1 MSACEAH
8 LISYGMTV
16 NLRVLKRSCT
26 RAVGMGVAFIVGIQ
40 LAACAGNVRVAN
52 VRAEANPFNVL
63 SAIVT
68 FTASGVDS
76 ARVLYTTPGDTD
88 SATPYVPVTG
98 AAGRIAILGLLP
110 FHTYVITVEAWG
122 GGYRSSAKWG
132 YATGKLPARVQAA
145 SLVLSGTFSRGFTLV
160 SPLRDSSPAYAK
172 LPADSAIAVA
182 FDALGRLQWYR
193 IFPVVGSVEL
203 KQQRDGHFTMALPL
217 SGWAPRGVHIRATTD
232 SGSATPQR
240 QAVPGGFDGAT
251 VAFAD
256 FLPDGQIV
264 NWYDAGPGE
273 FTGSH
278 ELLMTG
284 TATNPVLH
292 LFGYTR
298 RPFDFTSLKGPANGS
313 GVGHQLIR
321 ESPPGTVV
329 FRWDAWDH
337 YGAADWIEPTGAAP
351 PDDFDHPNSLAFDL
365 DSNYIVSFR
374 NMGAIV
380 KVNAHTGAIMWQL
393 GGRRNQFTIRNDP
406 LGGFS
411 GQHCVRVLPNGHL
424 LIYDNGLRHKPPVSR
439 AVEYALDVPH
449 RIATMVWQYDANIFT
464 IAFGS
469 VQRLSNGNTLVG
481 FGYAGEIHEVNPKGQ
496 LVAQASFAYG
506 MRPAFYRATRI
517 ALLYQYERP

>member
-1 MSACEAH
+1 
-8 LISYGMTV
+8 
-16 NLRVLKRSCT
+16 
-26 RAVGMGVAFIVGIQ
+26 MGVAFIVGIQ

-98 AAGRIAILGLLP
+98 AAGRIAIVGLLP
-110 FHTYVITVEAWG
+110 FHTYVITVQAWG
-122 GGYRSSAKWG
+122 GGYRSSATWG
-132 YATGKLPARVQAA
+132 YATGGLPARVQAA
-145 SLVLSGTFSRGFTLV
+145 SLVATGTFSRGFTLV
-160 SPLRDSSPAYAK
+160 APLRDSSPAYAK

-182 FDALGRLQWYR
+182 FDALGRLRWYR

-232 SGSATPQR
+232 SGSAAPQR

-284 TATNPVLH
+284 TASHPVLH

-298 RPFDFTSLKGPANGS
+298 RPFDFTSLHGPANGS
-313 GVGHQLIR
+313 GVGHQADPRVSSRDRGIPVGRVGPLRGSRLDRADRGRIR
-321 ESPPGTVV
+321 RMIST
-329 FRWDAWDH
+329 
-337 YGAADWIEPTGAAP
+337 I
-351 PDDFDHPNSLAFDL
+351 PNSLAFDL

-380 KVNAHTGAIMWQL
+380 KINAHTGAIMWQL

-411 GQHCVRVLPNGHL
+411 GQHSVRVLPNGHL

-449 RIATMVWQYDANIFT
+449 RIATMVWQYNAGIFT
-464 IAFGS
+464 VAFGS

-481 FGYAGEIHEVNPKGQ
+481 FGYAGEIHEVDPKDK
-496 LVAQASFAYG
+496 LVARATFAYG

-517 ALLYQYERP
+517 ASLYQYEPP